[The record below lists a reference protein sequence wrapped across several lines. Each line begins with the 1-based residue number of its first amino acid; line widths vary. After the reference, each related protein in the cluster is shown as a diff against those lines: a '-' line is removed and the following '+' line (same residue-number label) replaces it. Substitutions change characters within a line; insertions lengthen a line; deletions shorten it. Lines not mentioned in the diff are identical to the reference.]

1 MRSCGRLRRSHL
13 TALAAFVVGM
23 ARNPTM
29 TVDSRTTLV
38 GMGFLLGLVIV
49 LTLMA
54 GLLLYL
60 E

>member
-1 MRSCGRLRRSHL
+1 
-13 TALAAFVVGM
+13 M